1 MRYVTEVPIG
11 YEDAPITLSNSN
23 DIVLVHD
30 QMPPMIYDE
39 SIMDWVE
46 MNVAGASH
54 G

>member
-11 YEDAPITLSNSN
+11 YEDAPITLSNNN
-23 DIVLVHD
+23 DIVLVH
-30 QMPPMIYDE
+30 PELAPMIYDE